1 LFQSFS
7 AALIEE
13 VAIDVKIITLLT
25 DFGSRDG
32 YPAIMKGVILG
43 IAPRVQIVDITHEVA
58 PQDVR
63 EGAFTLARCAPWFL
77 PGSVHV
83 AVVDPGVGGARRALA
98 ARLGEQ
104 FFVAPDNG
112 LISLVYHQAVFSG
125 AVIEMVQL
133 DRPQFW
139 LPQVSRSF
147 HGRDVFAPVA
157 AHLVSGVPLIEL
169 GSPLNDPVLLSI
181 PQPVQTSTGWR
192 GEVIHIDHFG
202 NLTCNLRRQH
212 LAGLAQPVLQ
222 AAGRSAPL
230 VQAYADV
237 QPGQLAALLDSDGWL
252 SLAVVNGSAA
262 QMLGAKVGD
271 LVELGDAGTT
281 DNHR

>member
-1 LFQSFS
+1 M
-7 AALIEE
+7 IELS
-13 VAIDVKIITLLT
+13 VIDVKIITLLT
-25 DFGSRDG
+25 DFGTRDG
-32 YPAIMKGVILG
+32 YLAVMKGVILG

-63 EGAFTLARCAPWFL
+63 EGSFTLARCAPWFP

-83 AVVDPGVGGARRALA
+83 AVVDPGVGSARRALA
-98 ARLGEQ
+98 ARLGDR
-104 FFVAPDNG
+104 FFVTPDNG
-112 LISLVYHQAVFSG
+112 LISLVYQQAVQNNAG
-125 AVIEMVQL
+125 VEMVQL

-157 AHLVSGVPLIEL
+157 AHLVNGAALNEL
-169 GSPLNDPVLLSI
+169 GSPLNDPVLLPI
-181 PQPVQTSTGWR
+181 AQPVPTSTGWR

-202 NLTCNLRRQH
+202 NLACNLRRQH
-212 LAGLAQPVLQ
+212 LAGLVQPVLQ

-230 VQAYADV
+230 VQAYADA
-237 QPGQLAALLDSDGWL
+237 QPGELAALLDSAGWL

-262 QMLGAKVGD
+262 QWLGVKPGD
-271 LVELGDAGTT
+271 AVELVDLATT
-281 DNHR
+281 DQHG

>member
-1 LFQSFS
+1 M
-7 AALIEE
+7 
-13 VAIDVKIITLLT
+13 KIITLLT
-25 DFGSRDG
+25 DFSTRDG
-32 YPAIMKGVILG
+32 YPAVMKGVILG

-63 EGAFTLARCAPWFL
+63 EGAFTLARCTPWFP

-83 AVVDPGVGGARRALA
+83 AVVDPGVGSTRRALA

-104 FFVAPDNG
+104 LFVAPDNG
-112 LISLVYHQAVFSG
+112 LISLVYQQAVQNNAG
-125 AVIEMVQL
+125 VEMVQL

-139 LPQVSRSF
+139 LPQLSRSF

-157 AHLVSGVPLIEL
+157 AHLANGVALNEL
-169 GSPLNDPVLLSI
+169 GSPLNDPVLLPI
-181 PQPVQTSTGWR
+181 AEPVKTSTGWR

-202 NLTCNLRRQH
+202 NLACNLRRQH

-230 VQAYADV
+230 AQTYADA
-237 QPGQLAALLDSDGWL
+237 QPGELTALLDSAGWL

-262 QMLGAKVGD
+262 QWLGAKPGD
-271 LVELGDAGTT
+271 AVELVDLATT
-281 DNHR
+281 DQHG